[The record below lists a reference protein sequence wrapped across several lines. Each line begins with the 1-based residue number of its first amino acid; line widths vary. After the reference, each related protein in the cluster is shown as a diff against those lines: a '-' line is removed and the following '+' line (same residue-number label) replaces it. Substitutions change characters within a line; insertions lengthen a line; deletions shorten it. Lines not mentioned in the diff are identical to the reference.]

1 MGKVLEHGHLAH
13 KVLWNLASWKDGAL
27 TQLCIVMDGPGG
39 GGEREN
45 TKHEA
50 NVWISGVICRIQ
62 RDHTHA
68 WI

>member
-13 KVLWNLASWKDGAL
+13 KVLGNLASWKDGAL

-50 NVWISGVICRIQ
+50 NIGGFLV
-62 RDHTHA
+62 
-68 WI
+68 